1 MTFAIALV
9 AVAVAVAVV
18 LGIGIG
24 AAVVLAGRRR
34 GEDAATDA
42 AATSAATAEA
52 LIAEVRRVTEEQ
64 RIAAIGDRDAAIHA
78 ALHQLVTTNQ
88 GVMEQA
94 KLAGASELDGK
105 KSLIDA
111 QLASMTGE
119 LGKVTELMKEL
130 EQDRISKFSQLSSQL
145 QTQSESMAALTSTTQ
160 SLRQALSS
168 TKARGQ
174 WGERM
179 AEDVLRL
186 AGFVENINYRKQ
198 RSLEGGTGIPD
209 YTFMLPQDLCLYM
222 DVKFPLDNYLRM
234 LETEHDLDQKRFRE
248 EFLRDVRKRVKELAA
263 RDYAGQGNATVDCVL
278 LFIPNEQLYA
288 FIQEHDGG
296 VLDEALR
303 NKVVFCSPLTLFAVL
318 AVVRQSVDNFR
329 LERTSGEILEL
340 LGKFSKQWEMFSTQM
355 DKVGTR
361 IEALDK
367 EFDVLKTTRTK
378 QLERQL
384 DKIDDLRQDR
394 LGAVASTE
402 ALGLTGTEAGPREPA
417 RLETPRLVLE
427 G

>member
-1 MTFAIALV
+1 MTFAIALI
-9 AVAVAVAVV
+9 AIF

-24 AAVVLAGRRR
+24 AAVVVLSGRRR
-34 GEDAATDA
+34 DEGAAVDA

-64 RIAAIGDRDAAIHA
+64 RIAALGDRDAAIHA

-94 KLAGASELDGK
+94 KLAGVSELDGR
-105 KSLIDA
+105 KSLIDQ

-119 LGKVTELMKEL
+119 LGKVTDLVKEL

-198 RSLEGGTGIPD
+198 RALDGGTGIPD

-234 LETEHDLDQKRFRE
+234 LETDHDLDQKRFRD

-394 LGAVASTE
+394 LGAVASAE
-402 ALGLTGTEAGPREPA
+402 SLALDLTGTDAGNDAGPTT
-417 RLETPRLVLE
+417 TPRLVL
-427 G
+427 GG